1 MIVTI
6 LFTMQGSCMSRA
18 DRVEVCNVQ
27 ILPENRK
34 PIHRDAELRNG
45 GRDSFF
51 CHVGHIELL
60 DLDMPET
67 IISLDF
73 LII

>member
-6 LFTMQGSCMSRA
+6 LFTMQGSYMSRA
-18 DRVEVCNVQ
+18 DRVEVCNEQ
-27 ILPENRK
+27 ILPEKGK
-34 PIHRDAELRNG
+34 PIHRDAGLRNG

-51 CHVGHIELL
+51 CLIGHIELL
-60 DLDMPET
+60 DLDIPET